1 MVRKAISVVILT
13 KNEEERIA
21 DCIKSVLSWADEVIV
36 VDDESADRTP
46 EIAKNLGAKVLF
58 RKMDIE
64 GKHRNWAYT
73 QAKNEWVFSLDADE
87 RLTPELKKEII
98 EVLSSS
104 PSHSAY
110 TVPRKNFIGNYWIRW
125 GGLYPAPQI
134 KLFRKDKFKWE
145 EVEVH
150 PKAFLEGSCGH
161 LKNPL
166 IHYTY
171 RNWGDFLNKVNK
183 QTTLEA
189 IKWYKLSLVNPKK
202 AHYKMNLIHVLWRM
216 LDRFIRT
223 FLVKKGY
230 RDGFVGFMVA
240 YFSSLY
246 QIVSYAKYKEL
257 IKHHKTPPN
266 ETKQV

>member
-1 MVRKAISVVILT
+1 MRKAISVVILT

-36 VDDESADRTP
+36 VDDESADNTV
-46 EIAKNLGAKVLF
+46 EIAKKLGTKVLI

-64 GKHRNWAYT
+64 GKHRNWAYQ

-110 TVPRKNFIGNYWIRW
+110 TVPRKNFIGNY
-125 GGLYPAPQI
+125 
-134 KLFRKDKFKWE
+134 
-145 EVEVH
+145 
-150 PKAFLEGSCGH
+150 GSCGH
-161 LKNPL
+161 LKNSL

-202 AHYKMNLIHVLWRM
+202 ARYKMNLIHVLWRM

-240 YFSSLY
+240 YFSSFY

-257 IKHHKTPPN
+257 IKHHKTLPN